1 MNFFVI
7 FQDVVLKTYVVFR
20 YHIVGHRE
28 VPDDKPYCVTPTLER
43 ARNALPADLVR
54 VPRYAIED
62 PSVVET
68 WL

>member
-20 YHIVGHRE
+20 YRMAGQCE
-28 VPDDKPYCVTPTLER
+28 VPDDKPYCVAPTLEG